1 MNFNSLD
8 DFLIFRIGFPS
19 TGPSRRLEPLGA
31 EGQRGNV
38 ANENNFMVLV
48 RARQRKRQS
57 MGGFAQE
64 DIPAGLKTNPGKPRK
79 CPSAIENKRL
89 MHRCWSRP
97 HGGACRSRLATS
109 SLRAADRLATP
120 PDS

>member
-38 ANENNFMVLV
+38 ANENYFMVLV

-57 MGGFAQE
+57 LEGFAQE
-64 DIPAGLKTNPGKPRK
+64 DIPPWFETEPPWKASN
-79 CPSAIENKRL
+79 A
-89 MHRCWSRP
+89 SRRA
-97 HGGACRSRLATS
+97 HGRACQ
-109 SLRAADRLATP
+109 
-120 PDS
+120 

>member
-8 DFLIFRIGFPS
+8 DFLVFRIGFPS

-57 MGGFAQE
+57 GGFAQE
-64 DIPAGLKTNPGKPRK
+64 DIPEGSKSNAGRK
-79 CPSAIENKRL
+79 ENVRALAAHRQTKGPFRLGLDPS
-89 MHRCWSRP
+89 S
-97 HGGACRSRLATS
+97 GRSGE
-109 SLRAADRLATP
+109 
-120 PDS
+120 

>member
-38 ANENNFMVLV
+38 ANENCLMVLV

-57 MGGFAQE
+57 MEGFAQE
-64 DIPAGLKTNPGKPRK
+64 DIPEGSKPNPRNRE
-79 CPSAIENKRL
+79 PSPGIENKKPSCTSAGLGLALVGRTL
-89 MHRCWSRP
+89 GRAKQRI
-97 HGGACRSRLATS
+97 AQRLA
-109 SLRAADRLATP
+109 RF
-120 PDS
+120 

>member
-8 DFLIFRIGFPS
+8 DFLVFRIGFPS

-38 ANENNFMVLV
+38 ANENCLMVLV

-57 MGGFAQE
+57 MEGFAQE
-64 DIPAGLKTNPGKPRK
+64 DIPEGSKSNAGRK
-79 CPSAIENKRL
+79 ENVRALAAHRQTKGPFRLGLDPS
-89 MHRCWSRP
+89 S
-97 HGGACRSRLATS
+97 GRSGE
-109 SLRAADRLATP
+109 
-120 PDS
+120 

>member
-38 ANENNFMVLV
+38 ANENCLMVLV

-57 MGGFAQE
+57 MEGFAQE
-64 DIPAGLKTNPGKPRK
+64 DIPPRFETEPLESEK
-79 CPSAIENKRL
+79 CLSAIENKR
-89 MHRCWSRP
+89 
-97 HGGACRSRLATS
+97 
-109 SLRAADRLATP
+109 
-120 PDS
+120 

>member
-1 MNFNSLD
+1 MTSNFPNQFSL
-8 DFLIFRIGFPS
+8 

-57 MGGFAQE
+57 VSGFAQE
-64 DIPAGLKTNPGKPRK
+64 DIPEGSGQNP
-79 CPSAIENKRL
+79 ENR
-89 MHRCWSRP
+89 
-97 HGGACRSRLATS
+97 T
-109 SLRAADRLATP
+109 
-120 PDS
+120 

>member
-48 RARQRKRQS
+48 RAKQRKRQS

-64 DIPAGLKTNPGKPRK
+64 DIPAGWKTNPGKPRNAPRQSK
-79 CPSAIENKRL
+79 INDDAGRGPTAEPADQG
-89 MHRCWSRP
+89 WQP
-97 HGGACRSRLATS
+97 

>member
-38 ANENNFMVLV
+38 ANENDSMVLV

-57 MGGFAQE
+57 MEGFAQE
-64 DIPAGLKTNPGKPRK
+64 DIPEGSKPHARRK
-79 CPSAIENKRL
+79 ENVRAL
-89 MHRCWSRP
+89 AVHRQTKGPFRP
-97 HGGACRSRLATS
+97 RAKHF
-109 SLRAADRLATP
+109 LRAQR
-120 PDS
+120 

>member
-38 ANENNFMVLV
+38 ANENDLMVLV

-57 MGGFAQE
+57 MGGFAQK
-64 DIPAGLKTNPGKPRK
+64 DIPAGLKTNPGNRGMPLGQSTINDHA
-79 CPSAIENKRL
+79 PVLTSPA
-89 MHRCWSRP
+89 
-97 HGGACRSRLATS
+97 HG
-109 SLRAADRLATP
+109 
-120 PDS
+120 

>member
-89 MHRCWSRP
+89 MHRCWSR